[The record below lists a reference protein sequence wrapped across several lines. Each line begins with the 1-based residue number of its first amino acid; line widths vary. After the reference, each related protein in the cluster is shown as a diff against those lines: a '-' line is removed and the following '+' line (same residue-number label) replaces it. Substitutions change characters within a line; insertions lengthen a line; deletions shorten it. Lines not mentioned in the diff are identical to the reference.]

1 MIKACVLCGVCIS
14 VFLTPVQAKEEV
26 VQGVVQVQDDTG
38 KPLEG
43 AAFQLISYGE
53 PLQELTSDKTGRIV
67 LHDLDYGEYQLI
79 QTQTDYGYQKTKQR
93 ISFVYDGTQEKKQSW
108 KVVNERMLGTVKLR
122 IRQEND
128 EKISHVSM
136 ELQDEQGKKLRN
148 ITSDRDSIELQKLP
162 IGTYRLHLDEKE
174 KDYRLKEDVTFAI
187 TPYNYN
193 RSYVLTLHLEPV
205 KQTQEDY
212 TFAFCFI
219 MAVLGLFA
227 WLIYFFRKQSLTQF
241 LDGFMV

>member
-1 MIKACVLCGVCIS
+1 MIKECVLCGVCIS

-43 AAFQLISYGE
+43 AAFQLFSYGE
-53 PLQELTSDKTGRIV
+53 PLQELTSDKTGTIV

-128 EKISHVSM
+128 ERISHVSM
-136 ELQDEQGKKLRN
+136 QL
-148 ITSDRDSIELQKLP
+148 LP

-174 KDYRLKEDVTFAI
+174 KNYRLKEDVTFAI

-205 KQTQEDY
+205 KQKQEDY

-219 MAVLGLFA
+219 MAVLGLFS
-227 WLIYFFRKQSLTQF
+227 WLVYFFRKHSLTQF
-241 LDGFMV
+241 LDDFMV

>member
-93 ISFVYDGTQEKKQSW
+93 ISFVSVSYTH
-108 KVVNERMLGTVKLR
+108 LR
-122 IRQEND
+122 AHE
-128 EKISHVSM
+128 
-136 ELQDEQGKKLRN
+136 
-148 ITSDRDSIELQKLP
+148 T
-162 IGTYRLHLDEKE
+162 
-174 KDYRLKEDVTFAI
+174 
-187 TPYNYN
+187 
-193 RSYVLTLHLEPV
+193 
-205 KQTQEDY
+205 
-212 TFAFCFI
+212 
-219 MAVLGLFA
+219 
-227 WLIYFFRKQSLTQF
+227 
-241 LDGFMV
+241 

>member
-1 MIKACVLCGVCIS
+1 MIKECVLCGVCIS

-43 AAFQLISYGE
+43 AAFQLFSYGE
-53 PLQELTSDKTGRIV
+53 PLQELTSDKTGTIV

-128 EKISHVSM
+128 ERISHVSM
-136 ELQDEQGKKLRN
+136 QLLDEQGKKLRN
-148 ITSDRDSIELQKLP
+148 ITSDRDSIQLQKLP

-174 KDYRLKEDVTFAI
+174 KNYRLKEDV
-187 TPYNYN
+187 
-193 RSYVLTLHLEPV
+193 
-205 KQTQEDY
+205 

-219 MAVLGLFA
+219 MAVLGLFS
-227 WLIYFFRKQSLTQF
+227 WLVYFFRKHSLTQF
-241 LDGFMV
+241 LDDFMV

>member
-108 KVVNERMLGTVKLR
+108 KVVNERKLR

-136 ELQDEQGKKLRN
+136 ELLDEQGKKLRN

-162 IGTYRLHLDEKE
+162 IGTYCLHLDEKE

-205 KQTQEDY
+205 KQKQEDY

-241 LDGFMV
+241 LDDFMV

>member
-79 QTQTDYGYQKTKQR
+79 ADRLWLSENKTAHQLC
-93 ISFVYDGTQEKKQSW
+93 I
-108 KVVNERMLGTVKLR
+108 
-122 IRQEND
+122 
-128 EKISHVSM
+128 
-136 ELQDEQGKKLRN
+136 
-148 ITSDRDSIELQKLP
+148 
-162 IGTYRLHLDEKE
+162 
-174 KDYRLKEDVTFAI
+174 
-187 TPYNYN
+187 
-193 RSYVLTLHLEPV
+193 
-205 KQTQEDY
+205 
-212 TFAFCFI
+212 
-219 MAVLGLFA
+219 
-227 WLIYFFRKQSLTQF
+227 
-241 LDGFMV
+241 